1 MNNSTPH
8 TEKRNPMNTR
18 TFPRRTATAIT
29 ALSIA
34 GLALVG
40 CAASAGST
48 VDASC
53 EPAHEGLT
61 TYTDGTLTVGVP
73 ENLPY
78 TQTKGTDAAG
88 LEIDIVK
95 KIATAEC
102 LNIAFVPITYANG
115 IPMISEQKKADMITG
130 GWYVTEA
137 RAEQVGFTAPT
148 YYDSMGI
155 ISKDGIDTV
164 NDLESVGDVGSV
176 AGFSWEADMSAV
188 LGDRLKT
195 YPGTV
200 ETKQDLVSGRIQ
212 AALDGYA
219 VATVAYAGTDFTVE
233 PAEADERI
241 GITTS
246 MPIIAFPIAK
256 ENTAL
261 ADAISAHI
269 DEFREDGTL
278 ESVLGDYDLPA
289 SLLVPTDVAETSIR

>member
-1 MNNSTPH
+1 MET
-8 TEKRNPMNTR
+8 
-18 TFPRRTATAIT
+18 T
-29 ALSIA
+29 ALTRRIA
-34 GLALVG
+34 ATVAAMSLAGIALAG
-40 CAASAGST
+40 CASSAAST

-53 EPAHEGLT
+53 KPAHDGLT

-78 TQTKGTDAAG
+78 TQTKGSDAAG
-88 LEIDIVK
+88 LEIDLIK
-95 KIATAEC
+95 KIAAAEC
-102 LNIAFVPITYANG
+102 LNLAFVPITYANG
-115 IPMISEQKKADMITG
+115 IPMISEQKKADLITG

-155 ISKDGIDTV
+155 ISKDGATTV
-164 NDLESVGDVGSV
+164 SELESIGDVGSV
-176 AGFSWEADMSAV
+176 AGFSWEADMSGV
-188 LGDRLKT
+188 LGDHLKT

-219 VATVAYAGTDFTVE
+219 VATVAYAGTDFIVE
-233 PAEADERI
+233 PAEVDERI
-241 GITTS
+241 AITTS

-261 ADAISAHI
+261 AEAISAHI

-278 ESVLGDYDLPA
+278 ESILADYDLPA
-289 SLLVPTDVAETSIR
+289 SLLVPADVAATSIR